1 MLSPSAG
8 LKTYNK
14 FAVDLTPTDGP
25 DGNALPIDEV
35 KAAKARRRKMIQT
48 FTNEGEPGAAMAPHV
63 TRLAEALQCP
73 ESAAG
78 ADAELLKKIGLSGGS
93 CVLLPS
99 FLRLLR
105 ELKQRGRTFSVC
117 FRTFGKDLPKIA
129 EEYNCLC
136 EGNHPYFLDEAHVVM
151 DGSDGGADLRMNMAS
166 SEVCLTNS
174 HAAAPPPPPPPLHVL
189 TVDHTTHFLYSR
201 AAVHGSATPLRVRP
215 ASASYHW

>member
-25 DGNALPIDEV
+25 DGNALPINEV

-48 FTNEGEPGAAMAPHV
+48 FTNEGEPGASMAPHV
-63 TRLAEALQCP
+63 TRLTKALQCP

-78 ADAELLKKIGLSGGS
+78 ADAELLEQIGLSGGS
-93 CVLLPS
+93 CILLPS

-117 FRTFGKDLPKIA
+117 FRTFGKDLPKIV

-136 EGNHPYFLDEAHVVM
+136 EGNHPYFLDEAPRVVM

-174 HAAAPPPPPPPLHVL
+174 HAAAPPPPPHHPPNQ
-189 TVDHTTHFLYSR
+189 DHTTHFLYSR
-201 AAVHGSATPLRVRP
+201 AAVHGSATLQRVRP
-215 ASASYHW
+215 ASASYRW